1 MRVHPRSLLLL
12 LVPAPLSCA
21 DPSPE
26 RDDDGSSGIP
36 PVSTTGDDT
45 GTDGVETEPGTADGT
60 STGGDGPC
68 ETVLCGESATCCGAE
83 EECAGG
89 VCRPPCD
96 SGVRCGAAQDVCC
109 EAGQV
114 CLSDACV
121 TPTGPCMDSFD
132 CGFGEFCEPTLGE
145 CLPQSDPVVC
155 ELEPEFE
162 AIDATEE
169 WAWTTDQVISI
180 PVVADLDGDGTPEVV
195 VNTTQMAA
203 GDWTLGEIVVLS
215 GVTGTE
221 LWRVPHNPDAGS
233 YGSHGRSTVGVG
245 DVSGDGLPDIVYA
258 GRQGTGGSVV
268 YAVDGQGNLL
278 WSSHT
283 PAGAED
289 RLNIVN
295 GGPSLANLDADP
307 QAEIVF
313 GAGVID
319 HDGTV
324 VWDQGSDG
332 ANYGTNGTYR
342 GGLTAIVDLVGDST
356 PELVSGRHAWSVDW
370 QEMGGV
376 PQVALSLL
384 WDAGGSDGYP
394 AIIDIDR
401 DGTPEVIV
409 VASGQVRVLDG
420 ETGLAWC
427 GIDPTDA
434 MCLADPMLRTP
445 AVAIPG
451 GGIGGP
457 PTVADFDGDGRP
469 EVAAAGGSS
478 YSVYDFAR
486 PGEDISVPPG
496 DPMPSAGAIFVRWSQ
511 TTQDQSSNATG
522 SSVFDFQGDGIAEV
536 MYGDECYT
544 RVYDGQDGSVL
555 IEIENSSGT
564 IHEYPIVV
572 DVDADGN
579 SELLVVANDFNWMDI
594 CGTIPGYTPHQGVF
608 VYGDASDSWV
618 RTRRVWNTHAYHVT
632 NATST
637 GLTPTMELNNWEDP
651 NLNNYR
657 QNFQGSGVFNAADLE
672 VSLSIGLANCL
683 QEEFEVIA
691 TVRNTG
697 SLGVP
702 AGVDVSLYR
711 GSDASGMLVSTQTT
725 PADLLPGAQVDLS
738 WTEPNPGGMP
748 QDYYVEIDTD
758 SELVIVECVED
769 NNSDVATSVACPD
782 AG

>member
-1 MRVHPRSLLLL
+1 MHPRSLLLL

-522 SSVFDFQGDGIAEV
+522 SSVFDFQGDGVAEV
-536 MYGDECYT
+536 VYADECYM
-544 RVYDGQDGSVL
+544 RVYSGVDGAVL
-555 IEIENSSGT
+555 LELPNSTGT
-564 IHEYPIVV
+564 IHEYPLVV
-572 DVDADGN
+572 DVDDDGN
-579 SELLVVANDFNWMDI
+579 SEILVVSNDGHSSCNS
-594 CGTIPGYTPHQGVF
+594 IPGYGYTRGVRSF
-608 VYGDASDSWV
+608 GDTFDQWV
-618 RTRRVWNTHAYHVT
+618 QTRRVWTQHTYHVT
-632 NATST
+632 NATSA
-637 GLTPTMELNNWEDP
+637 GHVPMVEVDNWTQPD
-651 NLNNYR
+651 LNNYR
-657 QNFQGSGVFNAADLE
+657 QNVQGEGVFNAPDLTAE
-672 VSLSIGLANCL
+672 LVVGLGSC
-683 QEEFEVIA
+683 FEQQLELLA
-691 TVRNTG
+691 TVRNIG

-702 AGVDVSLYR
+702 AGIEVTLYE
-711 GSDASGMLVSTQTT
+711 GTDATGNVVGTQATSM
-725 PADLLPGAQVDLS
+725 PLLPGAQEVLS
-738 WTEPNPGGMP
+738 WTVPFPPGSP
-748 QDYYVEIDTD
+748 ALSYYVAVDGIDAA
-758 SELVIVECVED
+758 SGQVLECDES
-769 NNSDVATSVACPD
+769 NNSASTVTAECP
-782 AG
+782 APG